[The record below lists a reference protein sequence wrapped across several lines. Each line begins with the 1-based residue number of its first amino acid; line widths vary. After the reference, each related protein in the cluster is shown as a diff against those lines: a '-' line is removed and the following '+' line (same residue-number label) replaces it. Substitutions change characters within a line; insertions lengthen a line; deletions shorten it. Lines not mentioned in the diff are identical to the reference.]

1 MGAFEE
7 FRDKIHTALVHLYDP
22 NYQPDAQLYQA
33 LGCDPA
39 AGPGALQA
47 ALLRLIEHL
56 AEQATEQGDSR
67 VRRSLDVLHRR
78 FVLGL
83 TQEET
88 AEMLYLSLRSVQRA
102 QQEGVHALACWIW
115 RNQPTEAPAG
125 DPARDWL
132 AQVRQE
138 VLSLQKSSADAE
150 CDLARTVQETWQL
163 VEVIAARRD
172 ITVQVLSLQPD
183 LRVRLHYSA
192 LRQAFLTTISALT
205 EAIPAGGIL
214 TVNAGRY
221 ENNPTLTIQAEPVL
235 TGRPID
241 ISLAQELIAML
252 GGHVELSVQENQ
264 AVLTATL
271 PSAARLQERCIVL
284 VVDDNADLVTLY
296 QSYCAGTRY
305 ELLHVKEG
313 RRVFEVATAVQ
324 PAAILLDVI
333 LPDVDGWD
341 LLMELRANPATR
353 AIPVIVCSVV
363 TDEQLALALGAVRY
377 LRKPVWREQLLEALA
392 NVIR

>member
-22 NYQPDAQLYQA
+22 NYQPDVQLCQA

-39 AGPGALQA
+39 AGAGALQA
-47 ALLRLIEHL
+47 ALLQLIGRLT
-56 AEQATEQGDSR
+56 EQAAEQGDSR
-67 VRRSLDVLHRR
+67 MRRSLDVLYRR

-88 AEMLYLSLRSVQRA
+88 AEVLYLSLRSVQRA
-102 QQEGVHALACWIW
+102 QREGVHTLACRLWGS
-115 RNQPTEAPAG
+115 QAMETPAS
-125 DPARDWL
+125 DTARDWL

-150 CDLARTVQETWQL
+150 CDLARTVQEAWQL
-163 VEVIAARRD
+163 VEAIAARRD
-172 ITVQVLSLQPD
+172 VMVKVGSLQPG
-183 LRVRLHYSA
+183 LRVRFHHSA

-205 EAIPAGGIL
+205 EIMPARGHL
-214 TVNAGRY
+214 TVSTVRHG
-221 ENNPTLTIQAEPVL
+221 NNPILTIQAEPVL
-235 TGRPID
+235 KGQPID
-241 ISLAQELIAML
+241 VSLAQELIAL
-252 GGHVELSVQENQ
+252 QGGRVELAMQEGQ

-271 PSAARLQERCIVL
+271 PSAARPQEKFTVL
-284 VVDDNADLVTLY
+284 AVDDNADLVTLY
-296 QSYCAGTRY
+296 QSYCAGTQY

-392 NVIR
+392 DVIR